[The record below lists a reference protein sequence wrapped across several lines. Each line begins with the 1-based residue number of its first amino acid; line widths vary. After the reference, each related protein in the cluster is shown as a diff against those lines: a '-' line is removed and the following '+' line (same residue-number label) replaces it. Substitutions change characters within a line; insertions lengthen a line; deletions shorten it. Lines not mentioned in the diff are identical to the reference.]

1 MAHKNGK
8 GFKKNSLVILAL
20 SVMIGIAGYL
30 NFSESREKKDIDK
43 TMAGTEDAEVI
54 SYNED
59 EVPDDVTGEENME
72 DTAEDTDEFRLSS
85 DDEDTGEVQLN
96 SDEEDIGE
104 AVLTGGPVTGSN
116 ISTAKLTR
124 EQNRSKSREA
134 LLNIINDD
142 TIDEASREDAIA
154 SYVELNDKVDME
166 SDTETLLL
174 AKGFSDAIVTIGDNY
189 VDVALNVENV
199 DDTTRAQIEDI
210 VTRKTGRPVS
220 EIVISVAGE
229 K

>member
-1 MAHKNGK
+1 MAHKAGK
-8 GFKKNSLVILAL
+8 ILKKNRLVILAL
-20 SVMIGIAGYL
+20 SVMIGVAGYL
-30 NFSESREKKDIDK
+30 NFSEGKNSKENDE
-43 TMAGTEDAEVI
+43 TTGSTADAEVI

-59 EVPDDVTGEENME
+59 ETISSQSEADYAAADTEEG
-72 DTAEDTDEFRLSS
+72 
-85 DDEDTGEVQLN
+85 TGEVELN

-104 AVLTGGPVTGSN
+104 AVLTGGTVTSSN

-124 EQNRSKSREA
+124 EQNRSKSKEA
-134 LLNIINDD
+134 LLDIINDE
-142 TIDEASREDAIA
+142 TIDEASRESAVA
-154 SYVELNDKVDME
+154 SYVALNDIIEME

-174 AKGFSDAIVTIGDNY
+174 AKGFSDAIVTVGDNY
-189 VDVALNVENV
+189 VDVALNVESV

-210 VTRKTGRPVS
+210 VTRKTGRDVS